1 MILKRQTRLHFP
13 GGVDDESPLHVRA
26 TAGSEDDQVIP
37 ASHWLLLLLLIPASH
52 WLLLFILVS
61 HWSIGLRCP
70 GCLSDQATVPVLY
83 CKPSQGH
90 IQLAKWDS
98 ENISCC
104 YLMINFILTR
114 EGKFSIEKM
123 GPKQARYLCKS
134 CNRRFSIK

>member
-26 TAGSEDDQVIP
+26 TAGSEDDQV
-37 ASHWLLLLLLIPASH
+37 IPASH